1 MRVKRLPF
9 SLRVR
14 FLLAAVAIVLALSLS
29 YGAVAI
35 IGYSV
40 SFDKT
45 SFRLLRAESNLFYRL
60 AQWKDHQLSVTMP
73 SDMDISYPTLVL
85 IYDQDGKIL
94 WRERELP
101 ELEALIKP
109 EWLTKTDYHEL
120 DTNTQTSSAVLK
132 GDAQVLSKLTRFNN
146 KVEETPFTHSI
157 AVNTYRATESL
168 PALTIVVID
177 KIPQELQQADMV

>member
-45 SFRLLRAESNLFYRL
+45 SFRLLRGESNLFYRL
-60 AQWKDHQLSVTMP
+60 AQWKDHQLSVTML

-85 IYDQDGKIL
+85 IYNQDGKIL
-94 WRERELP
+94 WREREVP

-120 DTNTQTSSAVLK
+120 DTNTQTTSAVLK
-132 GDAQVLSKLTRFNN
+132 GDAQVLSKLTRFSS
-146 KVEETPFTHSI
+146 KSE
-157 AVNTYRATESL
+157 
-168 PALTIVVID
+168 
-177 KIPQELQQADMV
+177 